1 MKIKHS
7 ILSKSDLLKIILLKS
22 VRMIQARRKVF
33 TIFFFHVVK
42 NFISTILYNIDSE
55 ICAAISLGL

>member
-7 ILSKSDLLKIILLKS
+7 IPSKSDLLKIILLKS